1 MTEHV
6 QPIWRLILENNNGK
20 ITHAA
25 HKNWSVQFPL
35 GSRQHIYSL
44 FCRNMNCTSNISQ
57 EIFQRKCWLHT
68 QLLCHSMDVFSQD
81 NISYS
86 NVTCKLGILNCL
98 YFLELYLRSEQSG
111 TGRKQPPDSLVP
123 IKQTLLFAVCINLLG
138 LNTASVYTWKNQ
150 VF

>member
-35 GSRQHIYSL
+35 GSRQHIYSV

-86 NVTCKLGILNCL
+86 NVTCTLGILNCL
-98 YFLELYLRSEQSG
+98 YFLELYLRSKWD
-111 TGRKQPPDSLVP
+111 RKNATSWFTSSYQANTFICCLYKSLR
-123 IKQTLLFAVCINLLG
+123 IKHYKCLHLK
-138 LNTASVYTWKNQ
+138 KNR